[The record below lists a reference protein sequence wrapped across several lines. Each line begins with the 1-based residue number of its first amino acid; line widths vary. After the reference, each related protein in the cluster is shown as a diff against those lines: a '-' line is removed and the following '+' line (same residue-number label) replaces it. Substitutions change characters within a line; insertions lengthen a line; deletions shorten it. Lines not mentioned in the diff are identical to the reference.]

1 MENRNKSKKYLGKR
15 KEEYNKR
22 GKINKTKSNLNKV
35 LERSNGAP
43 VSLETIFSQPEF
55 QNFVQDVKSRVQ
67 KLNKEYVIQ
76 QANYRENEV
85 PKEISNLAN
94 ALNDYTND
102 LVGFYEKSYFH
113 IENENERKR
122 FIRDLKMIIGTYGKL
137 QENLHNIVYEEKNKK

>member
-1 MENRNKSKKYLGKR
+1 MDKSKKYLGKR

-22 GKINKTKSNLNKV
+22 REINETKRRMNNV
-35 LERSNGAP
+35 LGRSNGTP

-55 QNFVQDVKSRVQ
+55 QNFVQDVKNRVQ

-113 IENENERKR
+113 INDENERKR